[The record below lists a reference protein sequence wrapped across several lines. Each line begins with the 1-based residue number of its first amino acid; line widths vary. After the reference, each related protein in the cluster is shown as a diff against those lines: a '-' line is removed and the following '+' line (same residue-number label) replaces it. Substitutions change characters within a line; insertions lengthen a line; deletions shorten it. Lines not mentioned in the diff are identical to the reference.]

1 MAKTACNCFREDNSE
16 HLTLI
21 DEQSGGCHDDPD
33 TGWHEPE
40 PGRKIADINVV
51 NQ

>member
-21 DEQSGGCHDDPD
+21 DEQSGG
-33 TGWHEPE
+33 WHEPE
-40 PGRKIADINVV
+40 PGRRIADINVV